1 MRKRTILLLAIILAA
16 SFVGLLVEQFIYLNE
31 MVSMRREQFD
41 ESVKRSLFR
50 ISKQL
55 ERDETRHYLEEY
67 FGDERLD
74 QLESMSA
81 DSVEDDEDDDLPGA
95 VFHSQATFSFRGP
108 NGEVSTFSFH
118 ESTPADTTQRQ
129 THFSLSPKH
138 GNNTIPNRSKA
149 MQDMLREQYRY
160 QRDLLDEVVF
170 RMLYQSSRQPL
181 LARLDLRRLET
192 LLSSELLNGGL
203 DLSYEYCI
211 IDSDGRMAYRTTGFN
226 HEQAARATSYLQVLF
241 PNTLSSRPGYMEI
254 YFPNRGRHLLNS
266 GLRFMVPS
274 FAFTFIMLI
283 LFLLIIYLAVRQKKL
298 AEMKNDFINNMTH
311 EFKTPISTISLASQ
325 MLNDPAVSKSPSVLQ
340 HISGVINDE
349 TKRLRFQ
356 VEKVLQMSM
365 FDRQKANLKLQD
377 MSVNALVQNVINT
390 FRLKVEKA
398 GGSIEAHLDAEDD
411 ICMIDEMHFTNVVFN
426 LMDNAY
432 KYARE
437 EEPLRLVVTT
447 RTVGTNLELS
457 IADNGIGIKREHLK
471 KIFEKFYRV
480 PTGNLHNVKG
490 FGLGLAYVMKIVR
503 DHKGEIKAES
513 EYGHGT
519 TFIISVPLYS
529 E

>member
-1 MRKRTILLLAIILAA
+1 
-16 SFVGLLVEQFIYLNE
+16 
-31 MVSMRREQFD
+31 
-41 ESVKRSLFR
+41 
-50 ISKQL
+50 
-55 ERDETRHYLEEY
+55 
-67 FGDERLD
+67 
-74 QLESMSA
+74 
-81 DSVEDDEDDDLPGA
+81 
-95 VFHSQATFSFRGP
+95 
-108 NGEVSTFSFH
+108 
-118 ESTPADTTQRQ
+118 
-129 THFSLSPKH
+129 
-138 GNNTIPNRSKA
+138 
-149 MQDMLREQYRY
+149 
-160 QRDLLDEVVF
+160 
-170 RMLYQSSRQPL
+170 
-181 LARLDLRRLET
+181 LARLDIHRLDT
-192 LLSSELLNGGL
+192 LLSRELVNGGL
-203 DLSYEYCI
+203 DLGYEYCI
-211 IDSDGRMAYRTTGFN
+211 IDSDGRMAYRTPGFS

-241 PNTLSSRPGYMEI
+241 PNTLTTRPGYMEI
-254 YFPNRGRHLLNS
+254 YFPGRGRHLLNS

-283 LFLLIIYLAVRQKKL
+283 LFLLIIYVAVRQKKL

-325 MLNDPAVSKSPSVLQ
+325 MLNDPSVAKSPGVLQ

-398 GGSIEAHLDAEDD
+398 GGSIEPHLDAEDD

-437 EEPLRLVVTT
+437 DVPLHLTVTT
-447 RTVGTNLELS
+447 RTVGPNLELS

-471 KIFEKFYRV
+471 KIFDKFYRV

-513 EYGHGT
+513 EYGEGT
-519 TFIISVPLYS
+519 TFIISVPLMK
-529 E
+529 

>member
-16 SFVGLLVEQFIYLNE
+16 TFVGLLVEQFIYLNE

-50 ISKQL
+50 VSKQL
-55 ERDETRHYLEEY
+55 ERDETRRYLEEY
-67 FGDERLD
+67 FDDD
-74 QLESMSA
+74 QLEQLESLA
-81 DSVEDDEDDDLPGA
+81 NEDVEYGSL
-95 VFHSQATFSFRGP
+95 FHSEATFSFKGP
-108 NGEVSTFSFH
+108 DGSVSTFSFH
-118 ESTPADTTQRQ
+118 DGAVSDSSASMLPFT
-129 THFSLSPKH
+129 LSPKH
-138 GNNTIPNRSKA
+138 GNNAINNRSKA
-149 MQDMLREQYRY
+149 IQDMMRSQFRY
-160 QRDLLDEVVF
+160 QRDLMDEVIF
-170 RMLYQSSRQPL
+170 RMLYQSSREPL
-181 LARLDLRRLET
+181 LQRLDLKRLDKILQE
-192 LLSSELLNGGL
+192 ELLNSGL
-203 DLSYEYCI
+203 DLNYEYSI
-211 IDSDGRMAYRTTGFN
+211 IDGDGSTSYRTRNFS
-226 HEQAARATSYLQVLF
+226 HEQAAKATSYLQVLF
-241 PNTLSSRPGYMEI
+241 PNTLSTRPGYMEI
-254 YFPNRGRHLLNS
+254 YFPQRGRLLLNS

-283 LFLLIIYLAVRQKKL
+283 LFLLIIIIAVRQKKL

-325 MLNDPAVSKSPSVLQ
+325 MLNDPEVGKSPAVLQ
-340 HISGVINDE
+340 HISGVIGDE

-356 VEKVLQMSM
+356 VEKVLHMSM

-377 MSVNALVQNVINT
+377 MSVNALVQGVINT

-437 EEPLRLVVTT
+437 EEPLHLIVST
-447 RTVGTNLELS
+447 RTEGKSLQLS

-471 KIFEKFYRV
+471 KIFDKFYRV

-503 DHKGEIKAES
+503 DHKGEIMAES

-519 TFIISVPLYS
+519 TFIITIPLM
-529 E
+529 EQ